1 MNTPPPAL
9 LTALAALLIAV
20 AVERLVEF
28 RLSAR
33 HGRALA
39 ARGAIEHGRSHFIL
53 FVVLHA
59 LWPVALAL
67 EVLIGGA
74 RPGRAWPLW
83 LAAFGLAQVLRFSAI
98 RALGERWTTRV
109 IVLPGAALVR
119 RGPYRFMRHPN
130 YVAVLIELIAAPLLF
145 GAWRTAVAAT
155 AFNLAALAIR
165 VRVEERAL
173 ASTPQPPRL

>member
-1 MNTPPPAL
+1 VSAPPPAL
-9 LTALAALLIAV
+9 LTALAALLVAL
-20 AVERLVEF
+20 AVERLYEL

-39 ARGAIEHGRSHFIL
+39 ARGAIEHGRSHFVL

-67 EVLIGGA
+67 EVVVGGA
-74 RPGRAWPLW
+74 RPGRGWPLW
-83 LAAFGLAQVLRFSAI
+83 LVALAAAQALRFSAI
-98 RALGERWTTRV
+98 RALGARWTARV
-109 IVLPGAALVR
+109 VVLPGAPLVR

-145 GAWRTAVAAT
+145 GAWRTAIAAT
-155 AFNLAALAIR
+155 AFNLVALAIR

-173 ASTPQPPRL
+173 APGPEHYEV

>member
-1 MNTPPPAL
+1 VSAAPPAL
-9 LTALAALLIAV
+9 MLALVAFLAAV
-20 AVERLVEF
+20 AAERMYEL
-28 RLSAR
+28 RLSVR

-39 ARGAIEHGRSHFIL
+39 ARGAIEHGRSHFAL

-67 EVLIGGA
+67 EVLVLGA
-74 RPGRAWPLW
+74 RPGPSWPLW
-83 LAAFGLAQVLRFSAI
+83 LLALGVAQALRFSAI
-98 RALGERWTTRV
+98 RALGERWTVRV
-109 IVLPGAALVR
+109 MVLPGVPLVR

-145 GAWRTAVAAT
+145 GAWRTAIAAT
-155 AFNLAALAIR
+155 ALNLVALAIR

-173 ASTPQPPRL
+173 RPASPSTG